1 MSESFLRL
9 KAEAESLGLRGKEVS
24 DYIKEARQ
32 LEAEKEAEIRRL
44 EAEKEKAERD
54 AQEREKERQ
63 AEKEIEIRRLEVE
76 KEKEIRHLEAEK
88 EKEKEIRRL
97 ESEKAERDA
106 QERDKERQY
115 RHELEMKKLDMQR
128 GENSNNNAS
137 DSGFAREHTSALN
150 KFRVKLDYFDDK
162 DDLEAY
168 LRTFERTAKTQKW
181 PEDQWSSILGSLLKG
196 KARETY
202 SLMSDEEA
210 ANYNTLRDTLLN
222 KFRLTAEEYRRR
234 FRAAKRLPGETTQE
248 FATKLEMWLSR
259 WQELA
264 GKKKTYEDLRN
275 LFIVEKFIEG
285 IPFDQARFVLERV
298 PKDIEEA
305 VATALVFE
313 TAKQS
318 ASSTHERARPF
329 SKTQNSDTKEGKGCE
344 ARANNK
350 SKEEGEKQRSGGPK
364 AYTGGESREC
374 FFCHKTGH
382 IARHCQSKRREVPA
396 VVAESIE
403 NAPATGSRLCAEC
416 TQIPFSPEC
425 TVVVEGV
432 ESKAIRD
439 TGASITIVD
448 RGLVPESCKTGQFLE
463 VMLAASTERQ
473 RLPLAL
479 VQMNTPYFQGKAEVA
494 LMEKP
499 VYPVLVGN
507 YRKSESGQVFSVPVY
522 AVMEMSA
529 AVQTREG
536 AKRSDKPLK
545 VTGSLLGDVT
555 PKELGDAQRTDPS
568 LNKVRQYAAEGTQ
581 RSENSKNKAGSVN
594 ATYAW
599 RKGILYRTFCQDGKM
614 FQQVV
619 VPQKFRQEVL
629 RLAHD
634 TPMAGHLGVSKTK
647 ARIWNDF
654 TWPGICGD
662 VRRYCASCDAC
673 QRSTPKGSTRR
684 VPLGKMPVIS
694 TAFERV
700 AVDLIGPIQPASA
713 RGHRYILT
721 MIDYATRY
729 MEAKPLKSITA
740 EVVSETLW
748 EMWTRLGVPR
758 EVLTDCGSQFVGNL
772 ATEVNKLLSIK
783 GIHTTPW
790 HPQGNGLVERF
801 NGTLKTMLKHLCQE
815 QPKEWDRIMPGLLFA
830 IREVPQESLQFSP
843 FELLYARTV
852 RGPMQILKELWTNE
866 EQGEELRATF
876 QYVVDL
882 RNQIEDTCRMAREN
896 LAKASARQAKYFNRK
911 AKDRQLKVGDK
922 VLVLLPDKTNK
933 LQMLWKGPYVVTDK
947 VNNCDYRVEVGG
959 RERLYHINVLKQYV
973 ERLPTVETHIVA
985 VVMTEDDKDCCAV
998 NGQNPAI
1005 PLPSMKRTEGP
1016 EKVHICAEATPSQK
1030 SDLEELI
1037 HKRERVFSDLPGR
1050 SDRLV
1055 KCDIPL
1061 EQDKPVFVRQY
1072 PLPYA
1077 KVQAVGEEVKAMLEL
1092 GVIEHASSPYNA
1104 PVVLIQ
1110 KKDGSNRFCID
1121 YRKLNQQTRFDA
1133 EPIPDVNQLFA
1144 KLANKKF
1151 FSKLDLCKGYWQIAM
1166 APEDKEKSAFS
1177 VAQGQ
1182 FQWTVLP
1189 FGLRN
1194 AGGIFSRFMRKLLQ
1208 GIDPDAVSN
1217 FIDDIMIATD
1227 TWERHLEI
1235 LGQVLDRLEQ
1245 ENITAKPSKC
1255 FLGYRNLSFLGHE
1268 ISVGMIQ
1275 PEEDKL
1281 EKIRDAEQP
1290 KTKKDLRAFLGLVG
1304 FYRRFIPQ
1312 FAEIALPL
1320 TDRTKKGCPEL
1331 VKWTEECERAFRT
1344 LKGKLI
1350 AKPIMILPDV
1360 NKPFVLRTDASDRGI
1375 GAVLMQDQGEGLHPV
1390 AYASKKLLD
1399 AETRY
1404 ATIEKECMAIVW
1416 GVKKFEPYLYGTKF
1430 IIETDH
1436 KPLLYLQKSKTENGR
1451 LMRWA
1456 LQLQQYTYTV
1466 RVIAGKDNVGADYLS
1481 RSF

>member
-1 MSESFLRL
+1 METRSRNRGMAEANISESFLRL
-9 KAEAESLGLRGKEVS
+9 KAEAESLGLQGKDVM

-32 LEAEKEAEIRRL
+32 QARQQEAEKETQRLAAEKEAEVRRLAAEAEIRRL
-44 EAEKEKAERD
+44 EAEKDAEVR
-54 AQEREKERQ
+54 RLQ
-63 AEKEIEIRRLEVE
+63 AEE
-76 KEKEIRHLEAEK
+76 K
-88 EKEKEIRRL
+88 
-97 ESEKAERDA
+97 
-106 QERDKERQY
+106 DKERQY
-115 RHELEMKKLDMQR
+115 RAEKDARDHELEMRRLDMQR
-128 GENSNNNAS
+128 AENSNNSAS
-137 DSGFAREHTSALN
+137 DSGRAREQTSAPN

-168 LRTFERTAKTQKW
+168 LRTFERTAKTQQW
-181 PEDQWSSILGSLLKG
+181 PDNQWSSILGSLLKG

-210 ANYNTLRDTLLN
+210 ANYNVLRDTLLN

-234 FRAAKRLPGETTQE
+234 FRAAKRLPGETTPE
-248 FATKLEMWLSR
+248 FATKLDMWLTR

-264 GKKKTYEDLRN
+264 GKKKSYEDLRN

-318 ASSTHERARPF
+318 ANSTHERAKPF
-329 SKTQNSDTKEGKGCE
+329 SKSQSSDMKEGKVGE
-344 ARANNK
+344 ARTNNK
-350 SKEEGEKQRSGGPK
+350 GKEEGEKQRSGGPK
-364 AYTGGESREC
+364 VYTGESREC

-396 VVAESIE
+396 VVAKSIE
-403 NAPATGSRLCAEC
+403 NAPANSSRLCAEC

-432 ESKAIRD
+432 EAKAIRD

-448 RGLVPESCKTGQFLE
+448 RGLVPESCKTGQYLE

-479 VQMNTPYFQGKAEVA
+479 VQLNTPYFEGKAEVA

-499 VYPVLVGN
+499 VYPVLLGN
-507 YRKSESGQVFSVPVY
+507 YRRAESGQIFPVPVY
-522 AVMEMSA
+522 AVMGMSA

-545 VTGSLLGDVT
+545 VAGSLLGDVT

-568 LNKVRQYAAEGTQ
+568 LDKVRQYAAKGTQ
-581 RSENSKNKAGSVN
+581 RSETANNKVGSVN
-594 ATYAW
+594 ATYEW
-599 RKGILYRTFCQDGKM
+599 KKGILFRTFCQDGKM

-700 AVDLIGPIQPASA
+700 AVDLIGPIMPASA

-866 EQGEELRATF
+866 DQGEELRATF

-911 AKDRQLKVGDK
+911 TKDRQLKVGNK

-985 VVMTEDDKDCCAV
+985 VIMTEDDEDFCAV
-998 NGQNPAI
+998 SGQKPAI

-1016 EKVHICAEATPSQK
+1016 EKVHICAETTPSQK

-1050 SDRLV
+1050 SDKLV

-1061 EQDKPVFVRQY
+1061 EHDKPVFVRQY

-1077 KVQAVGEEVKAMLEL
+1077 KVQAVGEEVEAMLKL
-1092 GVIEHASSPYNA
+1092 GVIEPASSPYNA

-1121 YRKLNQQTRFDA
+1121 YRKLNQQTRLDA

-1182 FQWTVLP
+1182 FQWNVLP
-1189 FGLRN
+1189 FGLKN
-1194 AGGIFSRFMRKLLQ
+1194 AGGVFSRFMRKLLQ

-1235 LGQVLDRLEQ
+1235 LGQVLERLER

-1312 FAEIALPL
+1312 FADIALPL

-1344 LKGKLI
+1344 LKEKLI

-1375 GAVLMQDQGEGLHPV
+1375 GAVLMQDQGDGLHPV

-1456 LQLQQYTYTV
+1456 LQLQQYTYSV